1 MAHDKSRVLL
11 FKKFHGA
18 GNDFILINGMEN
30 RISLSTEEIA
40 ALCHRRTGIGADG
53 MILIRPAEDADYRM
67 HYYNSDGREASMCGN
82 GGRCAA
88 AFAYNCELA
97 GTEQRFIGPDGTHLA
112 KILGVEQESYR
123 VQLELREVS
132 ELVKGPGYYLLDTG
146 SPHYVSFGHNLNTM
160 DIVSQARKIR
170 FSSQF
175 APEGLNINF
184 AEEKNGKLFV
194 RTYERGVEEETLSC
208 GTGVTAAALAYA
220 EKMQLTQGVVSIL
233 TRGGDLQVSFIKE
246 EGHYRKI
253 QLIGPAIQV
262 FEGSITR

>member
-1 MAHDKSRVLL
+1 
-11 FKKFHGA
+11 
-18 GNDFILINGMEN
+18 
-30 RISLSTEEIA
+30 
-40 ALCHRRTGIGADG
+40 
-53 MILIRPAEDADYRM
+53 
-67 HYYNSDGREASMCGN
+67 
-82 GGRCAA
+82 
-88 AFAYNCELA
+88 
-97 GTEQRFIGPDGTHLA
+97 
-112 KILGVEQESYR
+112 
-123 VQLELREVS
+123 
-132 ELVKGPGYYLLDTG
+132 
-146 SPHYVSFGHNLNTM
+146 
-160 DIVSQARKIR
+160 KIR